1 MPAVISKR
9 KLEIYCDEEEPSA
22 SVPVVAP
29 APVAVKPS
37 SSSSTSSSSAKTSAA
52 AKAGTT
58 SSSEDAFVDPV
69 ESYEES
75 RAKVYMRRIQAM
87 LKAKDDA
94 ERQRQAAV
102 IETARRAAIEAAV
115 VEQERQRQISAA
127 AEAERARRLAAEED
141 ARQIELQM
149 QQSQR
154 TPSSV
159 VPSRPFAVLART
171 PSSTVPARSFASI
184 VQPSPTIN
192 TRFAME
198 EIDGMFN
205 QPLPSFA
212 KNMLDDDDDDDDL
225 GFLPVQPQSQQQR
238 QQAKHAPI
246 QVYVEEDEEDKMAE
260 ELDDD
265 KENIGGPVASS
276 SYGKDM
282 PMLSEPLQAIGGT
295 HENDPVRKCKN
306 ISIYLFYLF
315 IYLLF
320 FFFGGGLDIFDVA
333 TTGLV

>member
-184 VQPSPTIN
+184 V
-192 TRFAME
+192 
-198 EIDGMFN
+198 
-205 QPLPSFA
+205 
-212 KNMLDDDDDDDDL
+212 
-225 GFLPVQPQSQQQR
+225 
-238 QQAKHAPI
+238 
-246 QVYVEEDEEDKMAE
+246 
-260 ELDDD
+260 
-265 KENIGGPVASS
+265 
-276 SYGKDM
+276 
-282 PMLSEPLQAIGGT
+282 
-295 HENDPVRKCKN
+295 
-306 ISIYLFYLF
+306 
-315 IYLLF
+315 
-320 FFFGGGLDIFDVA
+320 
-333 TTGLV
+333 

>member
-295 HENDPVRKCKN
+295 HENDPVRKCKK
-306 ISIYLFYLF
+306 YFYLF
-315 IYLLF
+315 IYLFIYLF
-320 FFFGGGLDIFDVA
+320 AGFFLGGG
-333 TTGLV
+333 G